1 MKKRIFKKIY
11 PTQYPY
17 VGDTNTFQYVED
29 IYTVYEGEI
38 NGTKI
43 CFYNRTD
50 SVTYKTTDGGET
62 YTKDSGN
69 INAIGFFTII
79 GVAFDDIIDKV
90 ISSRGG
96 IIKEVT
102 DEIK

>member
-1 MKKRIFKKIY
+1 MKKRVFKKVY
-11 PTQYPY
+11 PIQYSY
-17 VGDTNTFQYVED
+17 IGDTNNFQYVED

-38 NGTKI
+38 DGTKI

-50 SVTYKTTDGGET
+50 SITYKTTDGGET
-62 YTKDSGN
+62 YTKDSSN

-79 GVAFDDIIDKV
+79 GVTFDDIIEKV
-90 ISSRGG
+90 ISSNGG

-102 DEIK
+102 NEIE